1 MFGRVLIANRGE
13 IAVRIARTL
22 RRLGVESIAV
32 YSDADAGALHVRA
45 ADRALRI
52 GPAAAAE
59 SYLSVERVVEAALA
73 SGAEAVHPGYGFLSE
88 RSELPL
94 ACEEVG
100 IAFVGPPA
108 EAIALLGDKVAAKAV
123 ADAAGVPVLPGLSG
137 ENLSDEE
144 IAAWVE
150 SERLPVLLKSAAGG
164 GGRGMR
170 VVRERAE
177 LGEAL
182 GAARREAAVAFG
194 DDRLLVERYL
204 EGSRHIEVQLI
215 ADAHGNCVHLGE
227 RECSL
232 QRRHQKVVEEA
243 PSPVVGAALR
253 ERMGAAAVALARE
266 SGYVNAGTVEMIADR
281 DEPESFFFL
290 EMNARL
296 QVEHPV
302 TEAVTGLDLVE
313 LQLRVAAG
321 EELPLAQ
328 ADIEFHGHGVEAR
341 VYAEEPARGFLP
353 STGTVVAYR
362 EPGSARVDAGVA
374 EGSEVGSD
382 YDPMLAKVIGSG
394 ADRGE
399 ALAALDRA
407 LGELVLLGPG
417 TNVAYLRALLARP
430 EVRAGEI
437 DTDLIERL
445 GAAVAPPPMAPEV
458 PAVAL
463 ALLLGAERGDG
474 GDAGRG
480 GGDPWDAADAWRLG
494 GPGWARATLAGPT
507 GDVESAIRAVLAA
520 PAGGHASAIRRDIR
534 GKSQTGWEWA
544 AGDSAGAF
552 ELHGERLTVE
562 GVSRQL
568 RVEREAGAVWILD
581 GAAEPARFA
590 LADEDREHSAAA
602 HAGSLEAPMP
612 GTVIAVRRGPGEA
625 VEEGEVLVVVESMK
639 MELAVQSPTAGT
651 VAEVLVAAGEQVER
665 GQTLVL
671 MGESGVPA

>member
-1 MFGRVLIANRGE
+1 VFSRVLIANRGE

-22 RRLGVESIAV
+22 RRLGVESVAV
-32 YSDADAGALHVRA
+32 YSDADAGAVHVRA

-59 SYLSVERVVEAALA
+59 SYLSVERIVEAARA
-73 SGAEAVHPGYGFLSE
+73 CGAEAVHPGYGFLSE
-88 RSELPL
+88 RPELPL
-94 ACEEVG
+94 ACAEAG
-100 IAFVGPPA
+100 IAFVGPGP
-108 EAIALLGDKVAAKAV
+108 EAMALLGDKVKAKAV
-123 ADAAGVPVLPGLSG
+123 AKAAGVPVLPGLSG
-137 ENLSDEE
+137 ADPPHLSPRGLQVEGGLSDEE

-150 SERLPVLLKSAAGG
+150 DADLPVLLKAAAGG

-170 VVRERAE
+170 VVHHQGD

-182 GAARREAAVAFG
+182 AAARREAMAAFG

-215 ADAHGNCVHLGE
+215 ADARGNCVHLGE

-232 QRRHQKVVEEA
+232 QRRHQKVIEEA
-243 PSPVVGAALR
+243 PSPVVGPELR
-253 ERMGAAAVALARE
+253 ERIGAAAVALARAA
-266 SGYVNAGTVEMIADR
+266 GYINAGTVELIADR
-281 DEPESFFFL
+281 DDPESFYFL

-321 EELPLAQ
+321 EELPIAQ
-328 ADIEFHGHGVEAR
+328 EDVTLRGHAVEAR

-353 STGTVVAYR
+353 STGIVAAYR
-362 EPGSARVDAGVA
+362 EPAVGRIDSGVA

-382 YDPMLAKVIGSG
+382 YDPMLAKAIGAG

-437 DTDLIERL
+437 DTGLIERL
-445 GAAVAPPPMAPEV
+445 GEEVAPPPMAPEI
-458 PAVAL
+458 PAAAL
-463 ALLLGAERGDG
+463 EALLDP
-474 GDAGRG
+474 DPS
-480 GGDPWDAADAWRLG
+480 DPWAAADGWRLG
-494 GPGWARATLAGPT
+494 GAAPVRATLTGPD
-507 GDVESAIRAVLAA
+507 GDVEVEADVEVAV
-520 PAGGHASAIRRDIR
+520 SRDIG
-534 GKSQTGWEWA
+534 GKRQPRWE
-544 AGDSAGAF
+544 
-552 ELHGERLTVE
+552 V
-562 GVSRQL
+562 V
-568 RVEREAGAVWILD
+568 REAGCGGRPGAVWILD
-581 GAAEPARFA
+581 GRSEPARFA
-590 LADEDREHSAAA
+590 LADEDREHTGAA

-639 MELAVQSPTAGT
+639 MELAVQSPAAGT

-671 MGESGVPA
+671 MGEGAAT

>member
-1 MFGRVLIANRGE
+1 VFSRVLIANRGE
-13 IAVRIARTL
+13 IAVRIAGTL
-22 RRLGVESIAV
+22 RRLGVESVAV
-32 YSDADAGALHVRA
+32 YSDADAGAVHVRA

-59 SYLSVERVVEAALA
+59 SYLSVERVVEAAVA

-88 RSELPL
+88 RPELPL
-94 ACEEVG
+94 ACAEAG
-100 IAFVGPPA
+100 LAFVGPGP
-108 EAIALLGDKVAAKAV
+108 EAMALLGDKVAAKAV
-123 ADAAGVPVLPGLSG
+123 AEAAGVPVLAGLSG
-137 ENLSDEE
+137 ECLSDEE
-144 IAAWVE
+144 IVAWVE
-150 SERLPVLLKSAAGG
+150 DEELPVLLKAAAGG

-170 VVRERAE
+170 VVRERGE
-177 LGEAL
+177 LVEAL
-182 GAARREAAVAFG
+182 AAARREAAAAFG

-204 EGSRHIEVQLI
+204 EGSRHIEIQLL

-232 QRRHQKVVEEA
+232 QRRHQKVIEEA
-243 PSPVVGAALR
+243 PSPVVGAELR
-253 ERMGAAAVALARE
+253 ERMGAAAVTLARE
-266 SGYVNAGTVEMIADR
+266 AGYVNAGTVELIADR
-281 DEPESFFFL
+281 DDPQSFYFL

-313 LQLRVAAG
+313 LQLLVAAG

-328 ADIEFHGHGVEAR
+328 EDVRLGGWAIEAR

-362 EPGSARVDAGVA
+362 EPSVGRVDYGVA
-374 EGSEVGSD
+374 AGSVIGSD
-382 YDPMLAKVIGSG
+382 YDPMLAKVVGAG
-394 ADRGE
+394 ADRAE

-430 EVRAGEI
+430 EVRSGQI
-437 DTDLIERL
+437 DTGLIERL
-445 GAAVAPPPMAPEV
+445 GDAVAPPPMAPEI

-463 ALLLGAERGDG
+463 TLLL
-474 GDAGRG
+474 DAGRSG
-480 GGDPWDAADAWRLG
+480 DDPWEATDAWRLS
-494 GPGWARATLAGPT
+494 GPSWIRSGLSGP
-507 GDVESAIRAVLAA
+507 DADIEVAV
-520 PAGGHASAIRRDIR
+520 RRDMG
-534 GKSQTGWEWA
+534 GKRQPQWEWEAGEA
-544 AGDSAGAF
+544 AGTF
-552 ELHGERLTVE
+552 EFDGELLTAE
-562 GVSRQL
+562 GVTRRL
-568 RVEREAGAVWILD
+568 RVEREQGAVWILD
-581 GAAEPARFA
+581 GAAEPVRFA
-590 LADEDREHSAAA
+590 LADEDRKAGVTA

-612 GTVIAVRRGPGEA
+612 GTVIAVRRGPGEE

-639 MELAVQSPTAGT
+639 MELAVQSPAAGT

-671 MGESGVPA
+671 MGEEGVAE